1 VAGWFDH
8 ASLYM
13 EITVMKYKMS
23 NKKGQVV
30 MNEVFK
36 EEDDNKWYFWNEV
49 WSDKHGPYKSKFEA
63 THECSKYFWGLLK
76 EAYPQVY
83 NVLQERGVK

>member
-1 VAGWFDH
+1 
-8 ASLYM
+8 
-13 EITVMKYKMS
+13 MKYKMS

-63 THECSKYFWGLLK
+63 TSECSKYFWGLLK

>member
-1 VAGWFDH
+1 MNEVFKE
-8 ASLYM
+8 
-13 EITVMKYKMS
+13 EIVDGS
-23 NKKGQVV
+23 R
-30 MNEVFK
+30 NEVFK
-36 EEDDNKWYFWNEV
+36 EEDDKWYFWNEV

-63 THECSKYFWGLLK
+63 TSECSKYFWGLLK